1 MTKKIELRVNEVT
14 PNAVVL
20 TYNGKNADLFPDIK
34 ARLISSLS
42 PITVGAIELYCLD
55 SKDVAKAIFKETKQA
70 DKKELDQQDLFESAV
85 RVVAD
90 LFRPALDTTSDLLMI
105 SEIAKVL
112 TREDLNNIDSD
123 ESKRMRR
130 AIKIVLSPEFAKNAN
145 KDLCKSLKV
154 TTNFLDVLEAALK
167 LSKKYSIINHE

>member
-1 MTKKIELRVNEVT
+1 MTKKIEMRVNEVT
-14 PNAVVL
+14 PNAIVL
-20 TYNGKNADLFPDIK
+20 TYNGKSADLFPEVK
-34 ARLISSLS
+34 AKLISALS

-55 SKDVAKAIFKETKQA
+55 SKDIAKAMFEKTRRSDSKN
-70 DKKELDQQDLFESAV
+70 DQQELFESAV
-85 RVVAD
+85 RIVAD
-90 LFRPALDTTSDLLMI
+90 LFRPALETTSDLLMI

-123 ESKRMRR
+123 ESKQMRR

-145 KDLCKSLKV
+145 KDLCRSLKV